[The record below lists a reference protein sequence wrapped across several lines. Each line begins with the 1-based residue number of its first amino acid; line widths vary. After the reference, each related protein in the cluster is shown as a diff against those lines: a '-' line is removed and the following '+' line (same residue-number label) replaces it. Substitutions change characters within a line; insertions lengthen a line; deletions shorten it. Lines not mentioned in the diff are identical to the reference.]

1 MKQPIINKRF
11 IVRKYIMA
19 KSAKEAIKKDKTTM
33 PDDVWVDD
41 EWKKENPNQLV
52 SAIGFLTTSDR
63 DYYDYEDKK

>member
-1 MKQPIINKRF
+1 MKKNNLKRF